1 MNNSYFYI
9 SEPEKKNQ
17 SNDEL
22 FSYYYHSIKWDVKMI
37 CGAGTSGYILQK
49 VKILNTMPSIQ
60 LLFEPEVDIERNV
73 VYKEYYEAWR
83 VVDRKI
89 IYSDSFDDRDDY
101 DDIFLNKSKFFYL
114 DDMLS
119 ESLGKE
125 GIIAYTAEV
134 YWIDINSS
142 EYSIIDNWS
151 NSVIEAGYLK
161 SKLVKECAELK
172 HLQTNLP
179 IRNFTHYVNFKD
191 EDTIKNTIERCY
203 KWGLVNKYPEHIDT
217 VKCILENS
225 DYAKLLGKI
234 FEKYQILE

>member
-134 YWIDINSS
+134 YLCYDVETGKAVTIPESS
-142 EYSIIDNWS
+142 RYQSLCVCGGSGSGKTSHVYEPLMARDLERKYFYKE
-151 NSVIEAGYLK
+151 V
-161 SKLVKECAELK
+161 SKEMG
-172 HLQTNLP
+172 
-179 IRNFTHYVNFKD
+179 FTA
-191 EDTIKNTIERCY
+191 
-203 KWGLVNKYPEHIDT
+203 L
-217 VKCILENS
+217 
-225 DYAKLLGKI
+225 
-234 FEKYQILE
+234 